1 MKLNHDCVR
10 DLMLL
15 AEEALDMSNFIRCSN
30 LKLEPYSNQELIY
43 TASKLIEA
51 GLVEGKYSRYI
62 DGDSDATIRS
72 ITWAGHEFLDN
83 IRDDGVWK
91 TTKDKLSD
99 FKSASL
105 SFVNNVASQ
114 VLASMINQKLG
125 L

>member
-15 AEEALDMSNFIRCSN
+15 AEETLDMKNFIRCSN
-30 LKLEPYSNQELIY
+30 LNL
-43 TASKLIEA
+43 
-51 GLVEGKYSRYI
+51 
-62 DGDSDATIRS
+62 
-72 ITWAGHEFLDN
+72 EFLDN
-83 IRDDGVWK
+83 IRDDSVWK

>member
-15 AEEALDMSNFIRCSN
+15 AEEKLNMKNFIRCSN
-30 LKLEPYSNQELIY
+30 LNLDPYSKQELIY
-43 TASKLIEA
+43 TAAKLIEA
-51 GLVEGKYSRYI
+51 DLLEGKYSRYI
-62 DGDSDATIRS
+62 DGDCDATIQS

-83 IRDDGVWK
+83 IRDDSVWK
-91 TTKDKLSD
+91 TTKDKLAG

-114 VLASMINQKLG
+114 ILASMINQKLG